1 VKKSLIYRFLTGFV
15 VGAIMVHAI
24 TLLANYLDSGSL
36 LLCRPSLIKAMG
48 FSSALALQTVLGA
61 ALGILAFGGMC
72 FFDIEEWS
80 LLRASVAH
88 CALILVA
95 YLIAGSMLHWFS
107 RHIIPI
113 LIMSLITI
121 VAYALIWLI
130 MYALW
135 KREIR
140 EMNRLAE
147 EYKKDLSPGE
157 DQR

>member
-1 VKKSLIYRFLTGFV
+1 
-15 VGAIMVHAI
+15 MVHAI

-36 LLCRPSLIKAMG
+36 LLCRPSLIEAMG

-61 ALGILAFGGMC
+61 ALGMLAFGGMC

-80 LLRASVAH
+80 LLRASMAH

-95 YLIAGSMLHWFS
+95 YLIAGSLLHWFS
-107 RHIIPI
+107 RHMISI

-140 EMNRLAE
+140 EMNRLTE
-147 EYKKDLSPGE
+147 EYKKDWPPDE
-157 DQR
+157 D